1 MAAVPAAR
9 VIGGLERFL
18 AVRVLARRG
27 EPTQRTLRTQSRT
40 KHSFFV
46 SFVSLVFS
54 QHRYTRTEAGIA
66 AVILLAAIASIALNA
81 QPRRVVSIIPATT
94 EMLFAMGAGDRLVA
108 VGSYD
113 RFPPEVEKLPRVGA
127 LLDPAVERILAMR
140 PDLVILYSTQNELRT
155 QLDRAQI
162 PYFSYTHRGLADITE
177 TIRSLG
183 ARVGAGTQAN
193 VLAEA
198 MERQLADMRAR
209 VANSSRP
216 KTLLVFGREP
226 GTLRNI
232 DASGGVGFLHDMLET
247 AGGANILSDVKQ
259 QSVQMTAEMVL
270 TRAPDV
276 IIELRYAR
284 GDKTDEADLRQWN
297 VLASVPAV
305 KNRRVYMLHGE
316 EFVVPGPRVTIATER
331 LAHLLHPELFP

>member
-1 MAAVPAAR
+1 V
-9 VIGGLERFL
+9 
-18 AVRVLARRG
+18 
-27 EPTQRTLRTQSRT
+27 S
-40 KHSFFV
+40 FV
-46 SFVSLVFS
+46 SFVFR
-54 QHRYTRTEAGIA
+54 QRRYAKTQTGTA
-66 AVILLAAIASIALNA
+66 AVALAAIVSIALQA

-127 LLDPAVERILAMR
+127 LLDPAVERIIAMR

-162 PYFSYTHRGLADITE
+162 PYYAYTHRGLADVTE

-183 ARVGAGTQAN
+183 ARVGASAQAN
-193 VLAEA
+193 QLAEK
-198 MERQLADMRAR
+198 MEKQLADIRAR
-209 VANSSRP
+209 VAKSPRP
-216 KTLLVFGREP
+216 KTLLVFGRER

-247 AGGANILSDVKQ
+247 AGGTDLLGDVKQ
-259 QSVQMTAEMVL
+259 QSVQVTTEMIL

-284 GDKTDEADLRQWN
+284 GDDTDEADLRQWN
-297 VLASVPAV
+297 TLASVPAV

-316 EFVVPGPRVTIATER
+316 EFVVPGPRVVEATER
-331 LAHLLHPELFP
+331 LARLLHPDLFR

>member
-9 VIGGLERFL
+9 VIRRL
-18 AVRVLARRG
+18 AV
-27 EPTQRTLRTQSRT
+27 
-40 KHSFFV
+40 
-46 SFVSLVFS
+46 
-54 QHRYTRTEAGIA
+54 A
-66 AVILLAAIASIALNA
+66 ALSIAIVSMVAQA

-127 LLDPAVERILAMR
+127 LLDPAVERIIAMR
-140 PDLVILYSTQNELRT
+140 PDLVILYSTQSELRT

-162 PYFSYTHRGLADITE
+162 PYYAYTHRGLGDVTE

-183 ARVGAGTQAN
+183 SRVGAAAQAN
-193 VLAEA
+193 ALAEK
-198 MERQLADMRAR
+198 MEKHLADIRAR
-209 VANSSRP
+209 VATSTKP

-247 AGGANILSDVKQ
+247 AGGTDLLADVKQ
-259 QSVQMTAEMVL
+259 QSVQMTAEMIL

-284 GDKTDEADLRQWN
+284 GDSTDEADRRQWN

-316 EFVVPGPRVTIATER
+316 EFVVPGPRVVAATER
-331 LAHLLHPELFP
+331 LARLLHPDLFR